1 MKPNYVAKKS
11 KVAVL
16 SIWLILFCWLI
27 IPAIVQIVRLVK
39 AHCYSI
45 EFYDERIVIKSGV
58 LNKNER
64 QSVFAGVYSVSVHTP
79 FLGSIFGYGDV
90 AVDCPGRWD
99 VDTIGIKA
107 PQELKRYLESKI
119 TSKGMTNIIHN

>member
-11 KVAVL
+11 KAAVL

-64 QSVFAGVYSVSVHTP
+64 QSVFAGV
-79 FLGSIFGYGDV
+79 
-90 AVDCPGRWD
+90 
-99 VDTIGIKA
+99 
-107 PQELKRYLESKI
+107 
-119 TSKGMTNIIHN
+119 